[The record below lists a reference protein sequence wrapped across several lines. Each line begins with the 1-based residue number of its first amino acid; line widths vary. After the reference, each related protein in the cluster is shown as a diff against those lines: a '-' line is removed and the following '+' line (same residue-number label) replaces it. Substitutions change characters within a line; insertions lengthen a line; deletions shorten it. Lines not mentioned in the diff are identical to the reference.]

1 MAKQGFVRKVTSIR
15 TISDAMN
22 SNPSYKVILS
32 EIHNLLRL
40 YLIVPVTSA
49 TSERTFSVLKRLL
62 VYLRSTMTEKR
73 VNNCLL
79 VHVHKDIVDELNLKE
94 IAVEFVSVN
103 DERRKHFSNY

>member
-1 MAKQGFVRKVTSIR
+1 MLQ
-15 TISDAMN
+15 
-22 SNPSYKVILS
+22 
-32 EIHNLLRL
+32 L

-49 TSERTFSVLKRLL
+49 TSERMFSVLKRLL

-103 DERRKHFSNY
+103 DERRKHFGN

>member
-1 MAKQGFVRKVTSIR
+1 MQGFVRKVTSIR
-15 TISDAMN
+15 SISDAMN
-22 SNPSYKVILS
+22 NNPSYKVILS
-32 EIHNLLRL
+32 EIHSLLRL
-40 YLIVPVTSA
+40 YLIIPVTSA

-73 VNNCLL
+73 LNNCLL

-103 DERRKHFSNY
+103 DERRKHFGNY